1 MGISPHV
8 YYQENGTALFP
19 LRLLDLYG
27 TSIAPTF
34 HCYPAFSTHLRSVVL
49 GVPRTNSIAS
59 SDDDSDSLCTSIS
72 KRAFRIGS
80 NNQLPN
86 NKPRV

>member
-34 HCYPAFSTHLRSVVL
+34 H
-49 GVPRTNSIAS
+49 
-59 SDDDSDSLCTSIS
+59 
-72 KRAFRIGS
+72 
-80 NNQLPN
+80 
-86 NKPRV
+86 